1 MAPARA
7 GVVTERRV
15 VRGLVRRG
23 LRSARI
29 RAAALRAA
37 ATAGRGLILVYHRV
51 THGTEPDAGIIPEV
65 PAHVFRQ
72 QIRALLEIGE
82 VVTVEEL
89 LRGRRSRRRP
99 RLAITLD
106 DDYLS
111 HHDVV
116 LPTLRGLGVTAT
128 FFLCGRSLYGMGP
141 TWFEVLDR
149 LIRREGLE
157 GACRLIG
164 ARARSIEE
172 LAVACEG
179 SEAMRDAVMSQRD
192 AADGANDR
200 LQGTHIAALA
210 EAGMAVGF
218 HTLRHLVLPALDD
231 EPLRQELVE
240 GRDALAAVSSQSI
253 SLFAYP
259 HGKAD
264 VRTARAVRDAGYR
277 AAVTG
282 RPGPTSRRSNPLLLR
297 RWEPGPLGTDA
308 FLAGF
313 AAKLIRPELTARGRG
328 GHARPGPA

>member
-1 MAPARA
+1 MAPARS

-15 VRGLVRRG
+15 VRRLVRWG

-37 ATAGRGLILVYHRV
+37 ATGGRGLILVYHRV
-51 THGTEPDAGIIPEV
+51 THGTEPGAGIIPEV
-65 PAHVFRQ
+65 PSHVFRQ
-72 QIRALLEIGE
+72 QIQALLEIGE
-82 VVTVEEL
+82 VVTLEEL
-89 LRGRRSRRRP
+89 LRGRPSRRRP
-99 RLAITLD
+99 RFAITLD

-149 LIRREGLE
+149 LLRREGLE

-172 LAVACEG
+172 LGVACER
-179 SEAMRDAVMSQRD
+179 SDAMRDAVMSQQD
-192 AADGANDR
+192 AAEGVNDR
-200 LQGTHIAALA
+200 LQGTHIVALA

-218 HTLRHLVLPALDD
+218 HTLKHLVLPSLDD
-231 EPLRQELVE
+231 EPMRREMVD

-282 RPGPTSRRSNPLLLR
+282 RPGPTSRRSNPLLLQ

-308 FLAGF
+308 FLAGI
-313 AAKLIRPELTARGRG
+313 AARLIRP
-328 GHARPGPA
+328 

>member
-15 VRGLVRRG
+15 VRRLVRRG
-23 LRSARI
+23 LGSARI

-37 ATAGRGLILVYHRV
+37 AIAGRGLILVYHRV
-51 THGTEPDAGIIPEV
+51 THGTEPGAGIIPEV
-65 PAHVFRQ
+65 PSHVFRR
-72 QIRALLEIGE
+72 QIHALLEIGE
-82 VVTVEEL
+82 VVALEEL
-89 LRGRRSRRRP
+89 LRGSPSRHRP
-99 RLAITLD
+99 WFAITLD

-111 HHDVV
+111 HHEVV
-116 LPTLRGLGVTAT
+116 LPALRGLGVPAT

-179 SEAMRDAVMSQRD
+179 SEAMRDAVMSQQG
-192 AADGANDR
+192 AAESVNDQ
-200 LQGTHIAALA
+200 LQGTHIAAIA
-210 EAGMAVGF
+210 EAGMTVGF
-218 HTLRHLVLPALDD
+218 HTLKHLVLPSLED
-231 EPLRQELVE
+231 EPMRREMVE
-240 GRDALAAVSSQSI
+240 GREALAAVSSQSI
-253 SLFAYP
+253 SLLAYP

-282 RPGPTSRRSNPLLLR
+282 RPGPTSRRSNPLLLP

-308 FLAGF
+308 FLAGI
-313 AAKLIRPELTARGRG
+313 AARLIRP
-328 GHARPGPA
+328 

>member
-1 MAPARA
+1 MAPTGA

-15 VRGLVRRG
+15 VRRLVRRG

-29 RAAALRAA
+29 RPAALRAA
-37 ATAGRGLILVYHRV
+37 AAAGRGLILVYHRV
-51 THGTEPDAGIIPEV
+51 THGTEATGIIPEV
-65 PAHVFRQ
+65 PADVFRQ

-82 VVTVEEL
+82 VVTLEEL
-89 LRGRRSRRRP
+89 LGGRRSRRRP
-99 RLAITLD
+99 RFAITLD

-111 HHDVV
+111 HHDIA
-116 LPTLRGLGVTAT
+116 LPALRRLGVTAT
-128 FFLCGRSLYGMGP
+128 FFLCGRYLYGMGP
-141 TWFEVLDR
+141 TWFEILDQ
-149 LIRREGLE
+149 LLKREGLE

-164 ARARSIEE
+164 ARTRSIEE

-192 AADGANDR
+192 GAVEANDR
-200 LQGTHIAALA
+200 LQRTHIAALA

-218 HTLRHLVLPALDD
+218 HTLRHLVLPELDD
-231 EPLRQELVE
+231 EPLRREMVE
-240 GRDALAAVSSQSI
+240 GRDALAAVSSQPI

-308 FLAGF
+308 FLAGI
-313 AAKLIRPELTARGRG
+313 AAKLIRP
-328 GHARPGPA
+328 

>member
-1 MAPARA
+1 
-7 GVVTERRV
+7 VVTERLV
-15 VRGLVRRG
+15 VRRLVRRG

-37 ATAGRGLILVYHRV
+37 AIAGRGLILVYHRV
-51 THGTEPDAGIIPEV
+51 THGTEPGAGIIPEV
-65 PAHVFRQ
+65 PSHVFRR
-72 QIRALLEIGE
+72 QIHALLEIGE
-82 VVTVEEL
+82 VVALEEL
-89 LRGRRSRRRP
+89 LRGSRSRHRP
-99 RLAITLD
+99 RFAITLD

-116 LPTLRGLGVTAT
+116 LPALRGLGVPAT

-141 TWFEVLDR
+141 AWFEVLDR

-179 SEAMRDAVMSQRD
+179 SEAMRDAVMSQRS
-192 AADGANDR
+192 AAEEGVNDQ
-200 LQGTHIAALA
+200 LQGTHIADIA

-218 HTLRHLVLPALDD
+218 HTLKHLVLPSLDD
-231 EPLRQELVE
+231 ELMRREMVE
-240 GRDALAAVSSQSI
+240 GREALAAVSSQSM

-282 RPGPTSRRSNPLLLR
+282 RPGPTSRRSNPLLLP

-308 FLAGF
+308 FLAGI
-313 AAKLIRPELTARGRG
+313 AARLIRP
-328 GHARPGPA
+328 

>member
-7 GVVTERRV
+7 RVVTERRV
-15 VRGLVRRG
+15 VRRVVRRG

-51 THGTEPDAGIIPEV
+51 THGREPDAGIIPEV
-65 PAHVFRQ
+65 PAHVFRR

-82 VVTVEEL
+82 VVTLEEL
-89 LRGRRSRRRP
+89 LRERRNRRRP
-99 RLAITLD
+99 RLAITFD

-116 LPTLRGLGVTAT
+116 LPALRDLGVTAT

-149 LIRREGLE
+149 LFRREGLE

-192 AADGANDR
+192 AADWASDR

-231 EPLRQELVE
+231 EPLRRELVE
-240 GRDALAAVSSQSI
+240 GRDALAAVSSQPI

-264 VRTARAVRDAGYR
+264 VRTARAIRDAGYR

-308 FLAGF
+308 FLAGI
-313 AAKLIRPELTARGRG
+313 AAKLIRPDFTARGRG
-328 GHARPGPA
+328 GHPRPGPA

>member
-1 MAPARA
+1 MAPART

-15 VRGLVRRG
+15 VRRLVRRG

-51 THGTEPDAGIIPEV
+51 THGTEPGAGIIPEV
-65 PAHVFRQ
+65 PARVFRQ
-72 QIRALLEIGE
+72 QIRALLEIGD
-82 VVTVEEL
+82 VVTLEEL
-89 LRGRRSRRRP
+89 LRERHSGRRP
-99 RLAITLD
+99 RFAITLD

-111 HHDVV
+111 HHDIV
-116 LPTLRGLGVTAT
+116 LPALRELGVAAT
-128 FFLCGRSLYGMGP
+128 FFLCGRSLFGLGP
-141 TWFEVLDR
+141 TWFEVLDQ
-149 LIRREGLE
+149 LLRREGLE

-192 AADGANDR
+192 AAEEANDQ

-210 EAGMAVGF
+210 EGGMVVGF
-218 HTLRHLVLPALDD
+218 HTLEHLVLPALDD
-231 EPLRQELVE
+231 GALRREIVE
-240 GRDALAAVSSQSI
+240 GRDALAAASSQPI

-282 RPGPTSRRSNPLLLR
+282 RPGPTSRRNNPLLLR

-308 FLAGF
+308 FLAGI
-313 AAKLIRPELTARGRG
+313 AAKLIRP
-328 GHARPGPA
+328 

>member
-1 MAPARA
+1 MAPAGA

-15 VRGLVRRG
+15 VRRVVRRG

-29 RAAALRAA
+29 RTAALRATA
-37 ATAGRGLILVYHRV
+37 AAGRGLILVYHRV
-51 THGTEPDAGIIPEV
+51 TYGREIGGGIIPEV
-65 PAHVFRQ
+65 PAQVFRQ
-72 QIRALLEIGE
+72 QIRALFEIGE
-82 VVTVEEL
+82 VVTLAEL

-99 RLAITLD
+99 RFAITLD

-116 LPTLRGLGVTAT
+116 LPALRGLGVTAT
-128 FFLCGRSLYGMGP
+128 FFLCGRSLNGMGP
-141 TWFEVLDR
+141 TWFEVLDQ

-157 GACRLIG
+157 GACRRIG
-164 ARARSIEE
+164 VRTPSIEE

-179 SEAMRDAVMSQRD
+179 SEALRDAVMSQRD
-192 AADGANDR
+192 AADEANDR
-200 LQGTHIAALA
+200 LEGTHIAALA

-218 HTLRHLVLPALDD
+218 HTLRHLVLPALGD
-231 EPLRQELVE
+231 EPLRREMVE
-240 GRDALAAVSSQSI
+240 GRDALAALSSQPI

-282 RPGPTSRRSNPLLLR
+282 RPGPTSRRSNPFLLR

-308 FLAGF
+308 FLAGI
-313 AAKLIRPELTARGRG
+313 AAKLIRP
-328 GHARPGPA
+328 

>member
-7 GVVTERRV
+7 GVVAERRV
-15 VRGLVRRG
+15 VRRLVRRG

-29 RAAALRAA
+29 RSAALRAA
-37 ATAGRGLILVYHRV
+37 STGGRGLILVYHRV
-51 THGTEPDAGIIPEV
+51 THATEPGEGIIPEV
-65 PAHVFRQ
+65 PADVFRQ

-82 VVTVEEL
+82 VVTLEEL
-89 LRGRRSRRRP
+89 LGGRRSRRRP
-99 RLAITLD
+99 RFAITLD

-116 LPTLRGLGVTAT
+116 LPALRGLGVTAT
-128 FFLCGRSLYGMGP
+128 FFLCGRSLYDMGP

-179 SEAMRDAVMSQRD
+179 SEAMRDAVMSQRG
-192 AADGANDR
+192 AAEGVNDQ
-200 LQGTHIAALA
+200 LQGRHIVALA

-218 HTLRHLVLPALDD
+218 HTLKHLVLPSLDD
-231 EPLRQELVE
+231 EPMRRELVE

-282 RPGPTSRRSNPLLLR
+282 RPGPTSRRSNPLLLP

-308 FLAGF
+308 FLAGI
-313 AAKLIRPELTARGRG
+313 AARLIRP
-328 GHARPGPA
+328 

>member
-1 MAPARA
+1 MP
-7 GVVTERRV
+7 
-15 VRGLVRRG
+15 
-23 LRSARI
+23 S
-29 RAAALRAA
+29 
-37 ATAGRGLILVYHRV
+37 
-51 THGTEPDAGIIPEV
+51 
-65 PAHVFRQ
+65 HVFRQ
-72 QIRALLEIGE
+72 QIHALLEVGE
-82 VVTVEEL
+82 VVALEEL
-89 LRGRRSRRRP
+89 LHGRRSCRRP
-99 RLAITLD
+99 RFAITLD

-116 LPTLRGLGVTAT
+116 LPALRGLGVTAT

-179 SEAMRDAVMSQRD
+179 SEAMRDAVMSQRG
-192 AADGANDR
+192 AAEWVNDQ
-200 LQGTHIAALA
+200 LQGTHIVALA

-218 HTLRHLVLPALDD
+218 HTLKHLVLPSLDD
-231 EPLRQELVE
+231 EPMRREMVE

-282 RPGPTSRRSNPLLLR
+282 RPGATNRRSNPFLLP

-308 FLAGF
+308 FLVGI
-313 AAKLIRPELTARGRG
+313 AARLIRP
-328 GHARPGPA
+328 

>member
-15 VRGLVRRG
+15 VRRLVRRG

-51 THGTEPDAGIIPEV
+51 THGTEPGGGIIPEV
-65 PAHVFRQ
+65 PAQVFRQ

-82 VVTVEEL
+82 VVTLAEL

-99 RLAITLD
+99 RFAITLD

-116 LPTLRGLGVTAT
+116 LPALRGLGVTAT

-157 GACRLIG
+157 GASRLIG

-172 LAVACEG
+172 LAVACER
-179 SEAMRDAVMSQRD
+179 SEAMRDAVMSQRG
-192 AADGANDR
+192 AAEGVNDQ
-200 LQGTHIAALA
+200 LQRTHIVALA

-218 HTLRHLVLPALDD
+218 HTLKHLVLPPLDD
-231 EPLRQELVE
+231 EPMRREMVD

-308 FLAGF
+308 FLAGI
-313 AAKLIRPELTARGRG
+313 AAKLIRP
-328 GHARPGPA
+328 

>member
-1 MAPARA
+1 MAPART

-15 VRGLVRRG
+15 VRRLVRRG

-51 THGTEPDAGIIPEV
+51 THGTEPGAGIIPEV
-65 PAHVFRQ
+65 PARVFRQ
-72 QIRALLEIGE
+72 QIRALLEIGD
-82 VVTVEEL
+82 VVTLEEL
-89 LRGRRSRRRP
+89 LRERHSGRRP
-99 RLAITLD
+99 RFAITLD

-111 HHDVV
+111 HHDIV
-116 LPTLRGLGVTAT
+116 LPALRELGVAAT
-128 FFLCGRSLYGMGP
+128 FFLCGRSLFGLGP
-141 TWFEVLDR
+141 TWFEVLDQ
-149 LIRREGLE
+149 LLRREGLE

-179 SEAMRDAVMSQRD
+179 SEAMRDAVISQRD
-192 AADGANDR
+192 AAEEANDQ

-210 EAGMAVGF
+210 EGGMVVGF
-218 HTLRHLVLPALDD
+218 HTLEHLVLPALDD
-231 EPLRQELVE
+231 GALRREIVE
-240 GRDALAAVSSQSI
+240 GRDALAAESSQPI

-264 VRTARAVRDAGYR
+264 ARTARAVRDAGYR

-308 FLAGF
+308 YLAGI
-313 AAKLIRPELTARGRG
+313 AAKLIRP
-328 GHARPGPA
+328 

>member
-1 MAPARA
+1 MAPAGA
-7 GVVTERRV
+7 GVVPERRV
-15 VRGLVRRG
+15 VRRLVRRG

-51 THGTEPDAGIIPEV
+51 THGTEPGAGIIPEV
-65 PAHVFRQ
+65 PAHVFRE

-82 VVTVEEL
+82 VVTLEEL
-89 LRGRRSRRRP
+89 LGERRSRRRP
-99 RLAITLD
+99 RFAITFD

-116 LPTLRGLGVTAT
+116 LLALRGHDITAT
-128 FFLCGRSLYGMGP
+128 FLLCGRSLHGMGP
-141 TWFEVLDR
+141 TWFEVLDH
-149 LIRREGLE
+149 LLRREGLE

-164 ARARSIEE
+164 SRTRSMEE

-179 SEAMRDAVMSQRD
+179 SEALRDAVMSQRD
-192 AADGANDR
+192 AADEANDQ

-218 HTLRHLVLPALDD
+218 HTLEHLVLPGLDD
-231 EPLRQELVE
+231 EPLRREIVE
-240 GRDALAAVSSQSI
+240 GRDALAAASSQPI

-297 RWEPGPLGTDA
+297 RWEPGPLGTDD
-308 FLAGF
+308 FLAGI
-313 AAKLIRPELTARGRG
+313 AAKLIRS
-328 GHARPGPA
+328 

>member
-15 VRGLVRRG
+15 VRRLVRRG

-29 RAAALRAA
+29 RAVALRAA
-37 ATAGRGLILVYHRV
+37 ATGGRGLILVYHRV
-51 THGTEPDAGIIPEV
+51 THDGTEPGAGIIPEV
-65 PAHVFRQ
+65 PSHVFRQ
-72 QIRALLEIGE
+72 QIHALLEIGE
-82 VVTVEEL
+82 VVALEEL

-99 RLAITLD
+99 RFAITLD

-116 LPTLRGLGVTAT
+116 LPALRGLGVTAT

-157 GACRLIG
+157 GASRLIG

-172 LAVACEG
+172 LAVVCER
-179 SEAMRDAVMSQRD
+179 SEAMRDAVMSQRG
-192 AADGANDR
+192 AAEAVNDQ
-200 LQGTHIAALA
+200 LEETHIVALA
-210 EAGMAVGF
+210 ESGMAVGF
-218 HTLRHLVLPALDD
+218 HTLKHLVLPSLDD
-231 EPLRQELVE
+231 EPMRREMVD
-240 GRDALAAVSSQSI
+240 GRDALAAASSQSI

-282 RPGPTSRRSNPLLLR
+282 RPGPTSRRSNPLLLP

-308 FLAGF
+308 FLAGI
-313 AAKLIRPELTARGRG
+313 AAKLIRP
-328 GHARPGPA
+328 